1 MDKGKK
7 GGRGYVAWTDDMD
20 EVLLNTF
27 VEYFNKGD
35 RSQNGWKPHVYTA
48 VVKNIR
54 EKCRVEITKDN
65 IISRSKT
72 FDKHYAVISNM
83 LATSG
88 FGWDW
93 EKNRVSVDSDK
104 VWEEYVEKHKEAS
117 TYRHKV
123 IKFWDSISIVYCKD
137 HATGEASRTAS
148 ECSKEMTKED
158 STTKEDGSTSSAS
171 LKRQRSD
178 DSFTSMIS
186 KKMDVVV
193 EALKDDGPKGPTAD
207 EIRVALDDIPELDED
222 TYLDLYDIL
231 TSNARKFE
239 SMMALPMERR
249 RRWLLKQL
257 KK

>member
-1 MDKGKK
+1 MRPEMADTNLELIPVTNEEEMRRKRRKK
-7 GGRGYVAWTDDMD
+7 RKRVGAVLVVAMMTM
-20 EVLLNTF
+20 
-27 VEYFNKGD
+27 
-35 RSQNGWKPHVYTA
+35 
-48 VVKNIR
+48 
-54 EKCRVEITKDN
+54 
-65 IISRSKT
+65 IS
-72 FDKHYAVISNM
+72 DC
-83 LATSG
+83 L
-88 FGWDW
+88 
-93 EKNRVSVDSDK
+93 
-104 VWEEYVEKHKEAS
+104 KHKEAS

-123 IKFWDSISIVYCKD
+123 VKFWDSISIVYCKD